1 MVSREMI
8 EIILKAE
15 DQASRV
21 IKDNEKQIKQFG
33 NSAQQANQ
41 KAAQSSQMT
50 KQSLS
55 NLATQI
61 KNVSTSTQA
70 ATSKG
75 ASQFQRYNKGVQD
88 SIVKFNMLDKETQ
101 EWLNR
106 LANSSNPKVFYE
118 LNSKCQEAVAKFNA
132 LDAETRTWGG
142 SLDYTRSKLQ
152 LLGTNTDTLKGK
164 IQVVGN
170 AIPQYLG
177 SKWDSIKGKV
187 SSVGSHIT
195 STLSSAL
202 STVRGKIQSVGD
214 AFSGLG
220 GIISTVFG
228 GIGLKSMAEMTVG
241 ASINRDRIQQ
251 LSYAMVGYGES
262 FESFSNGIWKQMDTT
277 MLWIQQSIF
286 HLTMQIIL

>member
-55 NLATQI
+55 NLSTQI
-61 KNVSTSTQA
+61 KNVSSLTQSV
-70 ATSKG
+70 TSKG

-118 LNSKCQEAVAKFNA
+118 LNNKCQEAVAKFNA
-132 LDAETRTWGG
+132 LDAKTRTWGG

-177 SKWDSIKGKV
+177 SKWDSIKSKV

-195 STLSSAL
+195 SSLSSAL
-202 STVRGKIQSVGD
+202 STVRSKIQGLGD
-214 AFSGLG
+214 AFTGLG
-220 GIISTVFG
+220 GVISSVMG
-228 GIGLKSMAEMTVG
+228 GIGLSQVKDMTIGLSMDMTYIKKCFLMKKIG
-241 ASINRDRIQQ
+241 NRFLHVFPIHQ
-251 LSYAMVGYGES
+251 
-262 FESFSNGIWKQMDTT
+262 
-277 MLWIQQSIF
+277 
-286 HLTMQIIL
+286 